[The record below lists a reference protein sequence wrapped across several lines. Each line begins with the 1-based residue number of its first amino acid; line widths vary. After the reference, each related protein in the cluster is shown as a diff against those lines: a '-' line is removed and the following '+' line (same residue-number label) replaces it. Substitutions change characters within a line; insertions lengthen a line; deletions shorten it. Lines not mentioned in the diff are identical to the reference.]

1 MFSLPPLVRIGFS
14 FIPCAIVLT
23 IFLRCILDIF
33 DVYLTRSAAKMFIID
48 FNTYSSATSPLL
60 FTYTELNDLAAQPT
74 SIPVLRLITSA
85 TQSAQ
90 SMPPFSHNRYPKD
103 VVDLSDGSS
112 IAEFAKE
119 WSKVLEKG
127 VIDTLEET

>member
-1 MFSLPPLVRIGFS
+1 LYVLNLFNSSL
-14 FIPCAIVLT
+14 ALT
-23 IFLRCILDIF
+23 NIQFQDIF
-33 DVYLTRSAAKMFIID
+33 DIYLTRTASKIFIID
-48 FNTYSSATSPLL
+48 FNVYAPRTSALL
-60 FTYTELNDLAAQPT
+60 FTYSELASLALSTSTNDDL
-74 SIPVLRLITSA
+74 PVLRIINSPS
-85 TQSAQ
+85 QSAS

-127 VIDTLEET
+127 VKDTLTD